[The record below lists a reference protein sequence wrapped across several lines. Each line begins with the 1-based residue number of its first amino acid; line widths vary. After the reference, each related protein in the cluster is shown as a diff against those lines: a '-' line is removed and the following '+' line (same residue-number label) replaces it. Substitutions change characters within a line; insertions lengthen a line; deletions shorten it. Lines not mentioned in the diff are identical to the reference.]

1 MPHMAMQYPSSYLH
15 LALSDLQPCRATH
28 PSEVANVGN
37 VRTGRPISIVDDP
50 VGFDAYLHLV
60 ASMATHMVPSAAL
73 AERGLP
79 VISINP

>member
-1 MPHMAMQYPSSYLH
+1 MPHVAMQDGYLH
-15 LALSDLQPCRATH
+15 LALRDLPPCRATH

-37 VRTGRPISIVDDP
+37 VRSGRSISMAGDP
-50 VGFDAYLHLV
+50 VGFDTYLHIV

-79 VISINP
+79 VVSINSR